1 MTYEKM
7 KDISFAG
14 GGLFKFTS
22 AVLGY
27 CFVAREIKPKRDK
40 VALLE
45 KNFQMSKRE
54 LDRIQKELSAIESQL
69 KELGDQYEEAMSEKR
84 ALEEEADLMQRRLT
98 AASKLISG
106 LGSERGRWQEDL
118 EELKK
123 TRVRLLGDCLL
134 SSAFLSYLGAFS
146 WEFRRSMLSE
156 DWEKDVL
163 NRKIPCSQ
171 PYKLESL
178 LTNDVEISRSKLIL
192 ILQSC
197 VCVCVC
203 VLGQHNH
210 ILTPFIII

>member
-1 MTYEKM
+1 MMKVKTRMDKLDMTYEKM

-14 GGLFKFTS
+14 GGLYKFTL

-45 KNFQMSKRE
+45 RNFQMSKRE
-54 LDRIQKELSAIESQL
+54 LDKIQKELTAIESQL
-69 KELGDQYEEAMSEKR
+69 KALGQQYEEAMSEKR
-84 ALEEEADLMQRRLT
+84 GLEEEADLMQRRLS
-98 AASKLISG
+98 AASKLITG
-106 LGSERGRWQEDL
+106 LKSEQDRWEVDL

-146 WEFRRSMLSE
+146 WEFRRSMLTE

-163 NRKIPCSQ
+163 NRNIPCSQ
-171 PYKLESL
+171 PYALESL
-178 LTNDVEISRSKLIL
+178 LTNDVEISR
-192 ILQSC
+192 
-197 VCVCVC
+197 
-203 VLGQHNH
+203 
-210 ILTPFIII
+210 

>member
-1 MTYEKM
+1 MSKVKSKMDKMDMTYEKM
-7 KDISFAG
+7 RDISKAG
-14 GGLFKFTS
+14 GGLYKFS
-22 AVLGY
+22 MAVLGY

-54 LDRIQKELSAIESQL
+54 LDKIQKELSAIESEL
-69 KELGDQYEEAMSEKR
+69 KALGTQYEEAISEKR

-106 LGSERGRWQEDL
+106 LSSEKVRWQEDL
-118 EELKK
+118 EELKRK
-123 TRVRLLGDCLL
+123 RVRLLGDCLL

-146 WEFRRSMLSE
+146 WEFRRTMLTE

-163 NRKIPCSQ
+163 NKKIPCSQ

-178 LTNDVEISRSKLIL
+178 LTNDVEISK
-192 ILQSC
+192 
-197 VCVCVC
+197 
-203 VLGQHNH
+203 
-210 ILTPFIII
+210 